1 MATIQPPIF
10 QNIGPTVQVTWTTGA
25 YVSPGDT
32 KASIHGSEFASY
44 GDTPSVEIDISI
56 GAGPPVAIFSPA
68 PPGLIFD
75 WITAINTAFASPP
88 GPPVAAV
95 DIISPPR
102 IRLGHSSR
110 VAVVGYSLTQ
120 LSMLTNEI
128 RSAPVLAAP
137 DYNAHL
143 VDPMAHPGP
152 SADPVNTSSAFPLS
166 ASAPPAPA
174 ATIIADC
181 IAILNDVK
189 TFYNMHVSSGPP
201 VHGAPDLGNVVT
213 APNATDL
220 SSAITLA
227 NDISAKYNAHIASA
241 PIVHLVPD
249 GTNMVTTPPI
259 TPLSTQY
266 GILGL
271 PIVDRDTGAGPVNE
285 LVICPSPNSQHLSDP
300 IAIPNGAN
308 FCTIATQI
316 KYKAIPFNAAFD
328 VSLLATFSNG
338 DPSNEPTSDTDV
350 ISAIFTTGLSV
361 VVENTIMS
369 GTRQIIADTFRIE
382 GGGIVHPTTGTSP
395 IFLTEVK
402 IPAGFTYLRIMI
414 PKITGIGLTPD
425 IPGSPNVPGVSCFVN
440 FGSR

>member
-1 MATIQPPIF
+1 VSTLGSVEVNIF
-10 QNIGPTVQVTWTTGA
+10 AHGTTMSII
-25 YVSPGDT
+25 SPGT
-32 KASIHGSEFASY
+32 SGIE
-44 GDTPSVEIDISI
+44 
-56 GAGPPVAIFSPA
+56 
-68 PPGLIFD
+68 D
-75 WITAINTAFASPP
+75 WITAINMAFAS
-88 GPPVAAV
+88 PPVAAV
-95 DIISPPR
+95 DIINPPR
-102 IRLGHSSR
+102 IRLGDASR

-120 LSMLTNEI
+120 LPALTNEI
-128 RSAPVLAAP
+128 RSAPVP
-137 DYNAHL
+137 FSSDYNAHIGSL
-143 VDPMAHPGP
+143 TFH
-152 SADPVNTSSAFPLS
+152 
-166 ASAPPAPA
+166 SAPDVANVS
-174 ATIIADC
+174 TIGPPVAVTLADC
-181 IAILNDVK
+181 ITILNDVK
-189 TFYNMHVSSGPP
+189 FNYNNHISNVGGPF
-201 VHGAPDLGNVVT
+201 HGVPDSTNVVM

-227 NDISAKYNAHIASA
+227 NDILTRYNAHIASG
-241 PIVHLVPD
+241 PLIHLVPD

-271 PIVDRDTGAGPVNE
+271 PIVDRDTAAGSVTE

-308 FCTIATQI
+308 FCTIATQV
-316 KYKAIPFNAAFD
+316 KYKAIPFDAAFD

-338 DPSNEPTSDTDV
+338 HPSNEPTSDTDV

-369 GTRQIIADTFRIE
+369 GTRQIIADMFRIK
-382 GGGIVHPTTGTSP
+382 GGSAHPTTGTSP

-402 IPAGFTYLRIMI
+402 IPAGFTYLRII
-414 PKITGIGLTPD
+414 PQITGIGLTPD